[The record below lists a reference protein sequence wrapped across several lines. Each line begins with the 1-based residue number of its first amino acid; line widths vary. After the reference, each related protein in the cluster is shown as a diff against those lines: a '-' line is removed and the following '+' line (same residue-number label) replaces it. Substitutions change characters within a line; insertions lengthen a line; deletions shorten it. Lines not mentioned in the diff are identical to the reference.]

1 MDVAPVPNR
10 LKRCAAIGSG
20 ATPKPGEPLEPWPGC
35 RHNGLTWVSAKTRLR
50 GMLATHTRAT
60 GDSDLPVM
68 PLELPPTW
76 RQIVAPVEPFLHQVV
91 ARLAAQVEEFEPDI
105 APYARYALGN
115 QGKQLRPALVGL
127 SAEATGAINDQHVT
141 VATIIEMVHLATLVH
156 DDVTDAAEMRR
167 RQPTLAV
174 QCGTATSVLL
184 GDCLFAHALLLAASF
199 PGPDICRAVAAAT
212 KTVCTGE
219 IIQTQRP
226 GRFDLGRTEY
236 FRILRMKTAEL
247 FALSCG
253 LGARL
258 SGAGVDEQQALR
270 DYGIA
275 LGTAYQIYDDC
286 VDLFGNESKAGKS
299 LGTDLVGG
307 KLTLPLIVALER
319 AGEAERRTIETW
331 LSHWQP
337 THLGGL
343 RAALLRTE
351 ALAESA
357 GVIREFCRQA
367 REAVEGLPPTAGRR
381 ALAAVTEYLTQQTD
395 ALGVTAGG

>member
-1 MDVAPVPNR
+1 
-10 LKRCAAIGSG
+10 
-20 ATPKPGEPLEPWPGC
+20 
-35 RHNGLTWVSAKTRLR
+35 
-50 GMLATHTRAT
+50 MLATHTRAT
-60 GDSDLPVM
+60 GDSDLTVAT
-68 PLELPPTW
+68 LELPPSW
-76 RQIVAPVEPFLHQVV
+76 RQIVAPVEPFLQDVV
-91 ARLAAQVEEFEPDI
+91 ARLAAQIEEFEPDI
-105 APYARYALGN
+105 VPYARYALGN

-127 SAEATGAINDQHVT
+127 SAEATGAINDHHVT

-167 RQPTLAV
+167 RRPTLAV

-199 PGPDICRAVAAAT
+199 PGPDVCRAVASAT

-219 IIQTQRP
+219 IIQTERP
-226 GRFDLGRTEY
+226 SRFDLGRNEY
-236 FRILRMKTAEL
+236 FRVLRMKTAEL

-258 SGAGVDEQQALR
+258 SGAGLEEQQALR
-270 DYGIA
+270 DYGMA

-319 AGEAERRTIETW
+319 ASESERKTLESI
-331 LSHWQP
+331 LLHWQP
-337 THLGGL
+337 AHLAEL
-343 RAALLRTE
+343 REVLIGTD

-357 GVIREFCRQA
+357 GVIRGFCRQA

-381 ALAAVTEYLTQQTD
+381 ALAAATEYLAQQTD
-395 ALGVTAGG
+395 ALGVNAGG